1 MGRWLLFPPVLSVV
15 LLCVA
20 VMFGSREAAFH
31 VPAMVWGMIVASYVC
46 MCAVSMFHIM
56 KRDMSIMPA
65 LSFLSQGLILSTVS
79 LHLGAYGLGW
89 FGLLLFLVGL
99 GLAFVYGTRAHVS
112 LDIAAAQ
119 AAETEAEESSDQI
132 LSKIGLPACF
142 ADQNG
147 TIEEA
152 TVAFFEAVAKKPE
165 DIVGEQ
171 VGAILSPDDEGELDL
186 PSGTWWIKN
195 FSAGTRRYIVLMPTK
210 DGKPL
215 SDADMVKPIVQQGAA
230 GLAASLID
238 PATGLYTEEYREM
251 RAQEEVARS
260 QKYKRPLSSILTEL
274 TFDDQELSPEHVKMI
289 KTAFAQKVKEVLRD
303 TDCGFWMDGRDQ
315 ILILLPETQQ
325 AGAKTLASRLQ
336 LLPNDVFDEEVRDA
350 VHAKVTVGMFFCNG
364 ATPSM
369 DLGVVLTSL
378 EHSFESAKDG
388 SVGNAA

>member
-20 VMFGSREAAFH
+20 FVFRSGEAAFA
-31 VPAMVWGMIVASYVC
+31 VPAIVWGMIIASYVC

-56 KRDMSIMPA
+56 KRDMSIMPV
-65 LSFLSQGLILSTVS
+65 LTFLSQGLILSTVS
-79 LHLGAYGLGW
+79 IHLGAYGLSW

-99 GLAFVYGTRAHVS
+99 GSSFVYSTKDHVS
-112 LDIAAAQ
+112 IDFATAQ
-119 AAETEAEESSDQI
+119 AAQEEAEESSDNI
-132 LSKIGLPACF
+132 FTKLGLPACF
-142 ADQNG
+142 ADQDG
-147 TIEEA
+147 IIEEA

-171 VGAILSPDDEGELDL
+171 IGAILSPDDEGELEL
-186 PSGTWWIKN
+186 PSGSWWLKN
-195 FSAGTRRYIVLMPTK
+195 VNTSSRRYYILMPTK

-215 SDADMVKPIVQQGAA
+215 SEADMVRPIVQQGGA

-238 PATGLYTEEYREM
+238 PATGLYTEEYRDI

-274 TFDDQELSPEHVKMI
+274 TFDARELSPEHVQMI

-303 TDCGFWMDGRDQ
+303 TDCGFWMDGRDK

-325 AGAKTLASRLQ
+325 AGAKTLASKLQ
-336 LLPNDVFDEEVRDA
+336 LLPNDVFDEEIREA
-350 VHAKVTVGMFFCNG
+350 VHAKVTVGIFFCNG
-364 ATPSM
+364 STPSM
-369 DLGVVLTSL
+369 DLGVVLGSL
-378 EHSFESAKDG
+378 DHSFDSTKDG
-388 SVGNAA
+388 SVSNAA